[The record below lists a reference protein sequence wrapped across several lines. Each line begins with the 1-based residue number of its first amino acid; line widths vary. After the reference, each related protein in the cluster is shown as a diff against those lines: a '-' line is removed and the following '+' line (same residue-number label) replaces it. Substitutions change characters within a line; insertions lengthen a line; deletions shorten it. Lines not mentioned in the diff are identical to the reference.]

1 MGTVITPPIPPFQN
15 LPIRANFYNPSRF
28 VISAITLGQTTI
40 ITATEDMNYVI
51 GQLVRLIIPAPYGTT
66 QLDNAQGYVIS
77 LPADNQVELGID
89 SSQMSAFI
97 SSSAQQQP
105 QILPI
110 GDVNTGVINNN
121 GRVAVGIA
129 IPGAFINVS

>member
-1 MGTVITPPIPPFQN
+1 MGTVLSAPIPPFQN

-28 VISAITLGQTTI
+28 VISDITLGQTTV
-40 ITATEDMNYVI
+40 ITATEDMDYVV

-66 QLDNAQGYVIS
+66 QLNDRQGYVIS
-77 LPADNQVELGID
+77 LPSDDQVEIDID
-89 SSQMSAFI
+89 SSQMNAFI
-97 SSSAQQQP
+97 SVSAHQQP

-110 GDVNTGVINNN
+110 GDVNSGVINNN
-121 GRVAVGIA
+121 GRIAVGIA

>member
-1 MGTVITPPIPPFQN
+1 MGTVVTPPVPPYAN

-28 VISAITLGQTTI
+28 VISNITLGQTTI

-51 GQLVRLIIPAPYGTT
+51 GQSVRLIVPMPYGTY
-66 QLDNAQGYVIS
+66 QLDNMQAYVIS
-77 LPADNQVELGID
+77 LPADNEVEINID
-89 SSQMSAFI
+89 SSQMNAFVAA
-97 SSSAQQQP
+97 SNPQKP

-110 GDVNTGVINNN
+110 GDVNSGVINSN
-121 GRVAVGIA
+121 GLNATGIA

>member
-1 MGTVITPPIPPFQN
+1 MGTVITAPIPPYQN

-28 VISAITLGQTTI
+28 VISGITLGQTTI

-51 GQLVRLIIPAPYGTT
+51 GQLVRLIIPAPYGTY
-66 QLDNAQGYVIS
+66 QLDGRQAYVIG
-77 LPADNQVELGID
+77 LPSDNQVQLDID
-89 SSQMSAFI
+89 SNQMNAFI
-97 SSSAQQQP
+97 SASAHQQP

-121 GRVAVGIA
+121 GLIASGIA